1 MKGRCQILRR
11 ILSADLC
18 VREGAQ
24 PIFCRARPLPYAL
37 KARVDREL
45 DAMLAAGVVE
55 PVTRSDWATPLVVV
69 NKADGGLRICA
80 DYKLLRKGKHWRWGV
95 EQNLAFEKVKTLL
108 CSTEALVHFDME
120 QESVLTVDASARGL
134 GAVLSQRGAGGA
146 ERVVAYASRS
156 LGPHEIHY
164 SQIHKEALAIVFA
177 VDKFHQ
183 YLFGRKFLL
192 RTDHKP
198 LVSIFGPNI
207 GIPSAAASRLQRW
220 AIKLSAYDFTIEY
233 VKTDKNT
240 ADVLSRL
247 INSQK
252 EVVASENNDLPEQTY
267 LHFSTDALLLD
278 YNVLKKETRGDPIL
292 SRVLSYIV
300 DGWPVEI
307 DIKELKPYFNRRT
320 ELYTELGCIMWGH
333 RVVIPTACRAKV
345 MTELHDPHMGI
356 VKTKSLA
363 RSYVWWPGVDEA
375 VEAACRQCAVS
386 AAVAD
391 APPGHAPRSW
401 PWPSRPWSRLHLDFL
416 GPIEGLTYLV
426 VVDSCSKWIEAIRMK
441 RTTAQAVITVLRD
454 IWAKFGLPKQT
465 VSDNGPP
472 FSSVEFQQFLS
483 HNGIE
488 HIFSSPYHPASN
500 GAAEN
505 AVKICKRAI
514 KKALKQKL
522 DVDVAL
528 NRFLLAYRNTEH
540 ETTGDSPASI
550 LQGRNLRMRLDN
562 LKPDREARVATR
574 QARSESLAG
583 GAQRQ
588 LDVGA
593 PVWYRGYRSVDKW
606 VAGTI
611 VDKLG
616 NTDYRV
622 RSIFGTEIHRHIDQL
637 RLRFTGT
644 VEGTSS
650 DRQASVDL
658 RQVEKTRCSR
668 KSLTF
673 PIASGEETEGDVSAA
688 PGSPPV
694 EVATS
699 PQTSSSYQPNV
710 PENIEELVLR
720 MEDCRS
726 KERRLEELKHN
737 LEVCLADA
745 TQQIQELKA
754 RLGGSEGR
762 CRALEASLAQLEAG
776 KRDVEAKLSSIAHT
790 LRRICGVHPDGSVQA
805 AARRRLASPARRYS
819 PHRGRDHSEDRNDII
834 DVDPDLIKKGVRNLM
849 HEVCQIEREKDDYKS
864 QLAEFK
870 KQLKEQQGK
879 GDNKIQSVTASL
891 RNVQEEKARLQSAVA
906 AKDAQINALN
916 ESVQTKSVEISTI
929 RDKVTSLE
937 ASLTTISEEK
947 LQFENKA
954 ESLRIQL
961 SERIQEATELRTA
974 LQSSEQRC
982 ARLDVRRAS
991 LEGDL
996 QRARQLQGER
1006 ARQLQVRSVCERGR
1020 TTSLAG
1026 GKPAESEAAAG
1037 RASEADA
1044 ARQNN
1049 EPRWRETC
1057 RERGSCR
1064 ASERGRC
1071 RCVVCVSEAE
1081 QRASLEGDLQRA
1093 RQLQGERAR
1102 QMQVRSVCERGRTT
1116 SLAGGRPAESEA
1128 AAGRASEAD
1137 AARQN
1142 NEPRWRET
1150 CRERGSCRAS
1160 ERGRCRCVVCV
1171 SEAEQRASLE
1181 GDLQRARQLQGERAR
1196 QMQQLQERCDQAAKA
1211 IASLEDRCTSLKGT
1225 VEQLSTSLQKA
1236 ATAES
1241 DLRSE
1246 VNRLTRQL
1254 TEAKNNENNAV
1265 DKLRQLQKSV
1275 TNCENE
1281 KRVYSEK
1288 LESAKTALS
1297 ELKRLN
1303 ATLEDQV
1310 HRLTNQLANVE
1321 VQRSGLESQL
1331 RMTTW
1336 DGKESVDSELERE
1349 LHAMQR
1355 ERSELKAK
1363 CDALQDTVR
1372 KMEAE
1377 RRMNCTTIRSK
1388 SHDRTEKS
1396 VYYSD
1401 IDSAQAAQSILDF
1414 QKRAPASAV
1423 LYVGISRWDGLQDT
1437 VRKMEAERRMNCT
1450 TIRSKSQD

>member
-1 MKGRCQILRR
+1 
-11 ILSADLC
+11 
-18 VREGAQ
+18 
-24 PIFCRARPLPYAL
+24 
-37 KARVDREL
+37 
-45 DAMLAAGVVE
+45 MLAAGVVE

-80 DYKLLRKGKHWRWGV
+80 DYKVTLNRVLEVDRFPVPKVDDLFSNLSGNKYFTKIDLSQAYNQILLSEDSRRYTVINTHRGLFKYTRLVYGLSSSPGIFQKMMVSLFQNVPDVIVFYDDILIKSKDFEGHLNSLREVFKILEENGLKIKRSKCDFFAKEVKYLGFIIDVNGVRVDPEKVKAITTMPPPSTVTELKSFIGMVMFYGKFIKNLSTHLAPLYELLRKGKHWRWGV

-300 DGWPVEI
+300 DGWPVEV

-375 VEAACRQCAVS
+375 VEAACRQCAVC

-583 GAQRQ
+583 GTQRQ

-593 PVWYRGYRSVDKW
+593 PVWYREYRSVDKW

-637 RLRFTGT
+637 RLRFTGA

-650 DRQASVDL
+650 DRQASLDL

-694 EVATS
+694 EEVATS
-699 PQTSSSYQPNV
+699 PQTGSSYQPNV
-710 PENIEELVLR
+710 PENIE
-720 MEDCRS
+720 
-726 KERRLEELKHN
+726 
-737 LEVCLADA
+737 VC
-745 TQQIQELKA
+745 T
-754 RLGGSEGR
+754 GS
-762 CRALEASLAQLEAG
+762 
-776 KRDVEAKLSSIAHT
+776 SST
-790 LRRICGVHPDGSVQA
+790 EST
-805 AARRRLASPARRYS
+805 ARRY
-819 PHRGRDHSEDRNDII
+819 PLRDRKQVVRYGFQEI
-834 DVDPDLIKKGVRNLM
+834 D
-849 HEVCQIEREKDDYKS
+849 
-864 QLAEFK
+864 
-870 KQLKEQQGK
+870 
-879 GDNKIQSVTASL
+879 
-891 RNVQEEKARLQSAVA
+891 
-906 AKDAQINALN
+906 
-916 ESVQTKSVEISTI
+916 
-929 RDKVTSLE
+929 
-937 ASLTTISEEK
+937 
-947 LQFENKA
+947 
-954 ESLRIQL
+954 
-961 SERIQEATELRTA
+961 
-974 LQSSEQRC
+974 
-982 ARLDVRRAS
+982 
-991 LEGDL
+991 
-996 QRARQLQGER
+996 
-1006 ARQLQVRSVCERGR
+1006 
-1020 TTSLAG
+1020 
-1026 GKPAESEAAAG
+1026 
-1037 RASEADA
+1037 
-1044 ARQNN
+1044 
-1049 EPRWRETC
+1049 
-1057 RERGSCR
+1057 
-1064 ASERGRC
+1064 
-1071 RCVVCVSEAE
+1071 
-1081 QRASLEGDLQRA
+1081 
-1093 RQLQGERAR
+1093 
-1102 QMQVRSVCERGRTT
+1102 
-1116 SLAGGRPAESEA
+1116 
-1128 AAGRASEAD
+1128 
-1137 AARQN
+1137 
-1142 NEPRWRET
+1142 
-1150 CRERGSCRAS
+1150 
-1160 ERGRCRCVVCV
+1160 
-1171 SEAEQRASLE
+1171 
-1181 GDLQRARQLQGERAR
+1181 
-1196 QMQQLQERCDQAAKA
+1196 
-1211 IASLEDRCTSLKGT
+1211 
-1225 VEQLSTSLQKA
+1225 
-1236 ATAES
+1236 
-1241 DLRSE
+1241 
-1246 VNRLTRQL
+1246 
-1254 TEAKNNENNAV
+1254 
-1265 DKLRQLQKSV
+1265 
-1275 TNCENE
+1275 
-1281 KRVYSEK
+1281 
-1288 LESAKTALS
+1288 
-1297 ELKRLN
+1297 
-1303 ATLEDQV
+1303 
-1310 HRLTNQLANVE
+1310 
-1321 VQRSGLESQL
+1321 
-1331 RMTTW
+1331 
-1336 DGKESVDSELERE
+1336 
-1349 LHAMQR
+1349 
-1355 ERSELKAK
+1355 
-1363 CDALQDTVR
+1363 
-1372 KMEAE
+1372 
-1377 RRMNCTTIRSK
+1377 
-1388 SHDRTEKS
+1388 
-1396 VYYSD
+1396 
-1401 IDSAQAAQSILDF
+1401 
-1414 QKRAPASAV
+1414 
-1423 LYVGISRWDGLQDT
+1423 
-1437 VRKMEAERRMNCT
+1437 
-1450 TIRSKSQD
+1450 